1 MSRCQP
7 DRNTDVLCDR
17 ASHRR
22 VSGPEPL
29 LTGPAASPTPN
40 RAFIAARKE
49 KGYGRNA
56 LAARVR
62 EWGRA
67 DDPDR
72 DPPSL
77 DSVVKCIGRVERGE
91 VRSPG
96 DFYAPAFAAVL
107 GVPAAE
113 LFGTDQPFAVAGTGG
128 GAAVTAHQFV
138 PVFVGAE
145 SVRRLAT
152 NHRYKP
158 VNLDWA
164 AGWTCEVDHPD
175 GTARAYLMEWG
186 VAVVHLSRQLAMPSV
201 AALATWRKRSHTE
214 VLGENALD
222 GHFAQVVGEDIV
234 GSPEYVLTTFWV
246 DEPMWDQRDLGPAA
260 HLMCVPSVLLDR
272 SLDDEDDLLARAE
285 VAERAHLRSGFTHR
299 EVVEFGVP
307 GVAVGCASWSG
318 VVYIPLAPSRALQ
331 PDELVSFEVIVQ
343 GLWCYSAHVLAAADG
358 VERAIPAR
366 YGWRFLRSCRSR
378 LTTPTPT
385 ETGQVR
391 MMRDAVLTTSRL
403 IERLDQAQ
411 AILRDP
417 D

>member
-1 MSRCQP
+1 
-7 DRNTDVLCDR
+7 L
-17 ASHRR
+17 
-22 VSGPEPL
+22 SGSAP
-29 LTGPAASPTPN
+29 SPTPN

-49 KGYGRNA
+49 KGYGRGA

-62 EWGRA
+62 DWSRA
-67 DDPDR
+67 EDPDR
-72 DPPSL
+72 EPPSL

-113 LFGTDQPFAVAGTGG
+113 LFGTDQPIAAAGTSS
-128 GAAVTAHQFV
+128 AVTSHQFV
-138 PVFVGAE
+138 PLFVGAE
-145 SVRRLAT
+145 RVQRLAAD
-152 NHRYKP
+152 HRYQP
-158 VNLDWA
+158 VTLDWA
-164 AGWTCEVDHPD
+164 AGWTCTIDHPN
-175 GTARAYLMEWG
+175 GTARAYLLEWG
-186 VAVVHLSRQLAMPSV
+186 VAVLHLSRQLSMPSV
-201 AALATWRKRSHTE
+201 AALATWRKRSHTA
-214 VLGENALD
+214 VLGENALAS
-222 GHFAQVVGEDIV
+222 HFAQVLGEDIV
-234 GSPEYVLTTFWV
+234 RTPEYVLTTFWV
-246 DEPMWDQRDLGPAA
+246 DRPIWDQRDLGPAA

-272 SLDDEDDLLARAE
+272 SMDDEDDLLGRAE

-307 GVAVGCASWSG
+307 DVAIGCASWSG

-331 PDELVSFEVIVQ
+331 PDELVSFEVVVQ

-358 VERAIPAR
+358 VERAIPAQ
-366 YGWRFLRSCRSR
+366 YGWRFLRSCRTR
-378 LTTPTPT
+378 LTTPGPT

-391 MMRDAVLTTSRL
+391 IMRDAVLATSRL